1 MTIRVLVVKADGTQY
16 VEEREVLENYFESDR
31 EEEQDGE

>member
-16 VEEREVLENYFESDR
+16 VEEREVPENYFESDR